1 MSNSKKYDYRVAKNR
16 KNWKAEIIR
25 QVTSRKT
32 AVSKR
37 KTGFATET
45 EAKDWAENELKAFI
59 ENLSKRNVR
68 RAKQRELRNEK
79 TEDDSE

>member
-1 MSNSKKYDYRVAKNR
+1 MATGKKYDYRVAKNR

-32 AVSKR
+32 VVSKR
-37 KTGFATET
+37 KTGFATES
-45 EAKDWAENELKAFI
+45 EAKQWAETELKSFI
-59 ENLSKRNVR
+59 ENLSKRNER

-79 TEDDSE
+79 NEDDS